1 MIQKREVL
9 KHKLQQKYIKEVQ
22 RKADKQMAS
31 VFEMDKVDLKTIQ
44 TMYMQRVEHR
54 HTENPDYVKKIKKKK
69 MKAEAEE

>member
-1 MIQKREVL
+1 
-9 KHKLQQKYIKEVQ
+9 
-22 RKADKQMAS
+22 MAS